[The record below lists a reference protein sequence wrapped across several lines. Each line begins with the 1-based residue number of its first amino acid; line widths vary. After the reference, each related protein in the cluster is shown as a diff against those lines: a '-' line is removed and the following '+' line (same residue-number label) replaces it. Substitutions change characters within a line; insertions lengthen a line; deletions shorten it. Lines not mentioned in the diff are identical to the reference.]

1 MNLEAKD
8 GKGVMPQFKKFV
20 SEADVEESKRKRQ
33 EEWEKVRQPNQP
45 VEAPPEQP
53 EDMRCLYDRLQE
65 QKDIKQS
72 EHDDKYLLKN
82 QVRGLDDEEAG
93 FLDAVS
99 QRQEE
104 LIKSREKEENELLAE
119 YRTAVAN
126 QVTVGL
132 DKHASSHSSAK
143 STLPGPKVEQKHRTS
158 QSQLLSGAVKRK
170 RRSSVSDENGNGKA
184 AKTGGIVEAGSDEI
198 ENGEH
203 SPGGVMVSM
212 ESGRSVAT
220 VVAVLPGIGVY
231 TDSDDTD
238 SSSDSEIDT
247 DMFKRTKACAD
258 ANTR

>member
-1 MNLEAKD
+1 MNIEAKD

-45 VEAPPEQP
+45 IEAPPEQT

-65 QKDIKQS
+65 QKDIKQA

-82 QVRGLDDEEAG
+82 QVRGLDDEEAR
-93 FLDAVS
+93 FLDTVS

-104 LIKSREKEENELLAE
+104 LMKSQEKEENELLTE

-132 DKHASSHSSAK
+132 DKHATSHSSAK
-143 STLPGPKVEQKHRTS
+143 STLPGAKMEQKHRIS

-170 RRSSVSDENGNGKA
+170 RTSSVSDENENGKA
-184 AKTGGIVEAGSDEI
+184 ARTGGIVEGSEENENDER
-198 ENGEH
+198 
-203 SPGGVMVSM
+203 SRGGVMVSM

-247 DMFKRTKACAD
+247 DMFKRAKACSD